1 MQNTVDQRLVHKAYD
16 AFNARAPEAALA
28 TLHAEVRWDDGEGH
42 MLRGHDA
49 VRQHWEHQWATVSP
63 TIDVIELSR
72 IEAGILAQI
81 RLNLQRDGR
90 TETQQ
95 LVNELTFRDGLILS
109 MRIR

>member
-1 MQNTVDQRLVHKAYD
+1 MQNTVDQRLVQQAYD

-28 TLHAEVRWDDGEGH
+28 TLHAGVQWDDGEGH

-49 VRQHWEHQWATVSP
+49 VRHHWEQQWAAASP
-63 TIDVIELSR
+63 TIEVIELS
-72 IEAGILAQI
+72 EMESGILAQI
-81 RLNLQRDGR
+81 RLNLRKDGR

-95 LVNELTFRDGLILS
+95 LVNELTFRDGLIFS